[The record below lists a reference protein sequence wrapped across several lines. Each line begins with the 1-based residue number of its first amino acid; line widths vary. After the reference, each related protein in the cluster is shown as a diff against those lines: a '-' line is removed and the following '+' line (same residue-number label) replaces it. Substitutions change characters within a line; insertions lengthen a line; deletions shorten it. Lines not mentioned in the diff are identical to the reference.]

1 MADGEDLLRYLFV
14 MMRGSG
20 RVGLLGGVAL
30 GAALLVTAPS
40 CLAPTQITVVVTTDV
55 DCGIVTKTQTEV
67 AIGTRASVDQG
78 TGQNVTA
85 TMCAGN
91 DVGSIALVPSGATES
106 VAVGVYLS
114 TKLGKPSSACRANTT
129 DCIVARRVIGY
140 VPHTPLTL
148 PIHLSL
154 SCLNVT
160 CASGQTCVDGK
171 CASDTI
177 DTARC
182 AGGVCGPAAL
192 NPPGDAGAL
201 DAACGDT
208 TSDPKNCGACGLDCS
223 GGECNGGICRL
234 VTKAAMPD
242 DFAELGCLAFLSSTN
257 QIAWTRTVAS
267 DRGIHRV
274 TTTGGTSTPYVS
286 GPVGAGISA
295 NDTVMAFTMSTA
307 GGTLYQCDPSKTFSG
322 CQIRSDAGLPGGSR
336 WVATN
341 PDSPSSYALYTN
353 RAFAMSGADI
363 ITIGAIGPM
372 TGMLNETVAFQ
383 RSQNGPM
390 LFVGTTV
397 GSSGFGVGAI
407 TGMVGDWTGPRV
419 YFTQPNTIAVV
430 DGSAFS
436 TRISNLPSQ
445 PGQLTIDRVANPNL
459 YWSAT
464 EGNTEVVYRAPAS
477 GAPPV
482 TKLYSFNLPIQ
493 CITAGPDALYWLS
506 AGVPYKGH
514 K

>member
-1 MADGEDLLRYLFV
+1 MPVLSYLFV
-14 MMRGSG
+14 MTRWSG
-20 RVGLLGGVAL
+20 RARLLLGCAF
-30 GAALLVTAPS
+30 GAMVVLASS
-40 CLAPTQITVVVTTDV
+40 CLEPTQITVVVSTDV
-55 DCGIVTKTQTEV
+55 DCAVVTKTQTEI

-85 TMCAGN
+85 TTCAGTEI
-91 DVGSIALVPSGATES
+91 GSIALVPSGTNES

-114 TKLGKPSSACRANTT
+114 TKLGKPSYSCRANAA

-160 CASGQTCVDGK
+160 CSSGQTCVDGR
-171 CASDTI
+171 CTSDTI
-177 DTARC
+177 DTTRC
-182 AGGVCGPAAL
+182 AGGVCGPTAL
-192 NPPGDAGAL
+192 NPPGDAGGLDATT

-208 TSDPKNCGACGLDCS
+208 STDPKNCGQCGFDCS

-257 QIAWTRTVAS
+257 QIAWTRTVAGN
-267 DRGIHRV
+267 RGIHRV
-274 TTTGGTSTPYVS
+274 TTTGGTSTPYVV

-295 NDTVMAFTMSTA
+295 NDTVMAFTIATG
-307 GGTLYQCDPSKTFSG
+307 GGTLYQCDPSKPFAS
-322 CQIRSDAGLPGGSR
+322 CQARSDPGLKGGSR

-341 PDSPSSYALYTN
+341 PDQPSAYALYPD
-353 RAFAMSGADI
+353 RVFAMSGSDI
-363 ITIGAIGPM
+363 ITLAAIGPM
-372 TGMLNETVAFQ
+372 TGMLNQTVALQ
-383 RSQNGPM
+383 RSQSGPQ
-390 LFVGTTV
+390 LFVGTTSA
-397 GSSGFGVGAI
+397 SSGFGVGSI
-407 TGMVGDWTGPRV
+407 SGMVGDWTGPRV
-419 YFTQPNTIAVV
+419 YFTQSNAIAKVEV
-430 DGSAFS
+430 TALS
-436 TRISNLPSQ
+436 TLISNLPSQ
-445 PGQLTIDRVANPNL
+445 PNQLTIDRSANPNL
-459 YWSAT
+459 YWTAT
-464 EGNTEVVYRAPAS
+464 EGNTDVVYRAAAS

-482 TKLYSFNLPIQ
+482 TKLYAFGLPIQ